1 VRRIGKRPELWG
13 SVLVLLLAFGLRM
26 MHSAGRALWYDEAF
40 AILYASLD
48 HEGMIYGT
56 VTPVE
61 GAGAADVHP
70 LLYYFSLHAWMG
82 VAGRSPFAAR
92 FFSVVLG
99 MITVALLWRLAA
111 WCFDRWVGLMVG
123 LLAAAN
129 PFHVAYS
136 QEARMYALLGLA
148 GVVATWGLLRA
159 LGAEEQ
165 RDKGT
170 RERRDLRS
178 AICDLRWWALY
189 AAGAALTLYAHN
201 LGAFVVLALNL
212 LILVRRGWWRRV
224 LILILADGVALVL
237 FAPWLIG
244 VLPGQLG
251 FIERAYW
258 LEPPGVSEAVRA
270 LMLPVFTFYE
280 VPVSWLLWVG
290 LFVSLVLL
298 DLLILQV
305 WRLRSR
311 AGWFLL
317 LCWVPIVTLFAVA
330 QWRPVYLERALLP
343 SALFYLVAV
352 GWLLA
357 RGRLPRLLNAG
368 LVVLLVVA
376 VAGSLGGHYT
386 YARFPRPPFQEAV
399 AYLRE
404 RVEPADAIV
413 HTNKLT
419 FFPMHIYAPDLVGA
433 FLADRPGSPEDT
445 LALPTQEALGI
456 FATPTMAEAVGSAE
470 RAWLVYF
477 TEEIEQIEGEHPA
490 LAWLEGRFTEVE
502 RERFNDLVVA
512 LYRQEGP

>member
-1 VRRIGKRPELWG
+1 MMIERIVSRMGKRVGLCG
-13 SVLVLLLAFGLRM
+13 VVLILLLAFSLRM
-26 MHSAGRALWYDEAF
+26 TCIQGRALWYDEAF
-40 AILYASLD
+40 AVLYASLD
-48 HEGMIYGT
+48 YAEMVYGT

-70 LLYYFSLHAWMG
+70 LLYYFSLHAWME

-99 MITVALLWRLAA
+99 MVAVALLWRLAA
-111 WCFDRWVGLMVG
+111 WCFNRRVGLAVG

-148 GVVATWGLLRA
+148 GVIAAWGLLRA
-159 LGAEEQ
+159 LDGGK
-165 RDKGT
+165 R
-170 RERRDLRS
+170 
-178 AICDLRWWALY
+178 RWWALY
-189 AAGAALTLYAHN
+189 AVEVALTLYAHN

-212 LILVRRGWWRRV
+212 LALVRRRWWRRV
-224 LILILADGVALVL
+224 PALVLADGVALAL

-258 LEPPGVSEAVRA
+258 LEPPGAEEAVRA
-270 LMLPVFTFYE
+270 LMLPVLTFYE
-280 VPVSWLLWVG
+280 DVYAPWQLGFG
-290 LFVSLVLL
+290 LFVCLILLVLL
-298 DLLILQV
+298 ILRV
-305 WRLRSR
+305 WRTRSH
-311 AGWFLL
+311 AAWFLL
-317 LCWVPIVTLFAVA
+317 LCWMPIVTLFAVA

-343 SALFYLVAV
+343 SALFYLVAI

-357 RGRLPRLLNAG
+357 RGGLPRLLNAG
-368 LVVLLVVA
+368 LAALLTVT
-376 VAGSLGGHYT
+376 VAGSLLGHYT

-399 AYLRE
+399 AYLQG
-404 RVEPADAIV
+404 RVESGDAV
-413 HTNKLT
+413 LHTNKLT
-419 FFPMHIYAPDLVGA
+419 FFPMHVYAPDLAGD

-456 FATPTMAEAVGSAE
+456 FATPTMAEAVGGAE
-470 RAWLVYF
+470 RVWLVYF
-477 TEEIEQIEGEHPA
+477 LREVDEMGGEHPA

-502 RERFNDLVVA
+502 RGRFNDLVVVF
-512 LYRQEGP
+512 YRREGP

>member
-1 VRRIGKRPELWG
+1 MKMELWG
-13 SVLVLLLAFGLRM
+13 SVLVMLLAFGLRIVRVV
-26 MHSAGRALWYDEAF
+26 GRPLWYDEAF
-40 AILYASLD
+40 AVLYASLD
-48 HEGMIYGT
+48 YEGMVYGT
-56 VTPVE
+56 VTPVA

-70 LLYYFSLHAWMG
+70 LLYYFSLHAWME

-99 MITVALLWRLAA
+99 MAAVALLWRLAA
-111 WCFDRWVGLMVG
+111 WCFDRRVGLVVG

-148 GVVATWGLLRA
+148 AVVAAWGLLRA
-159 LGAEEQ
+159 LDGGK
-165 RDKGT
+165 R
-170 RERRDLRS
+170 
-178 AICDLRWWALY
+178 RWWALY
-189 AAGAALTLYAHN
+189 AVGAALTLYAHN

-212 LILVRRGWWRRV
+212 LAVARRRWWRR
-224 LILILADGVALVL
+224 LPALILADAVALAL

-258 LEPPGVSEAVRA
+258 LDAPGANEAARA
-270 LMLPVFTFYE
+270 LMLPVLTFYE
-280 VPVSWLLWVG
+280 VPALWLLWLG

-298 DLLILQV
+298 ALLILRA

-311 AGWFLL
+311 AGGFLL
-317 LCWVPIVTLFAVA
+317 LCWVPIAMLFAVA

-343 SALFYLVAV
+343 SALFYLVAL

-357 RGRLPRLLNAG
+357 RGGLPRLLNAG
-368 LVVLLVVA
+368 VAALLIVA
-376 VAGSLGGHYT
+376 VIGSLVGHYA
-386 YARFPRPPFQEAV
+386 YAHFPRPPFQEAV
-399 AYLRE
+399 VYLRG
-404 RVEPADAIV
+404 RAEPADALV

-419 FFPMHIYAPDLVGA
+419 FFPMHVYAPDLAGE

-456 FATPTMAEAVGSAE
+456 FAAPTMAEAAGEAE
-470 RAWLVYF
+470 RVWLIYF
-477 TEEIEQIEGEHPA
+477 TEETEQMEGQHPA
-490 LAWLEGRFTEVE
+490 LAWLEGGFVEVE
-502 RERFNDLVVA
+502 QERFNDLVVA
-512 LYRQEGP
+512 LYRREGP